1 MFSDD
6 VSLQNEEL
14 KSASKLGD
22 VMKVVS
28 LLNSGANV
36 LTKDKV
42 VCTSLSTVYIGIGMV
57 PSIIDVGL

>member
-42 VCTSLSTVYIGIGMV
+42 HMYITKYGVYRDWHGV
-57 PSIIDVGL
+57 